1 MNKIEIENCV
11 YKVHPVYNL
20 YASDGNGNI
29 IHLVRQVPSIGQKH
43 KSGYLMCVVRKH
55 GQNGQKGY
63 MVHRFVYECFNGI
76 IPDGNVIDHVNNIKD
91 DNRLCNLQL
100 MSQQENYKKSAKR
113 RDYTFAAK
121 NHQNK
126 KCVKATNSD
135 TNEVSYYNSMY
146 AVNQHLGINA
156 GVVKMVCEKIN
167 SCKTG
172 LSKIDN
178 HYYKFEYVNKQDMPD
193 NYKKSANIRSN
204 RVPVEDKKKHHK
216 EAVKRW
222 QQKEYK
228 CSKCG
233 ETYKNSYRVVHNK
246 ICK

>member
-1 MNKIEIENCV
+1 MSNIKINNCV

-20 YASDGNGNI
+20 YASDENGNI
-29 IHLVRQVPSIGQKH
+29 IHLVKQVPSTGNKR
-43 KSGYLMCVVRKH
+43 KNGYLFCMVRKH

-63 MVHRFVYECFNGI
+63 YVHRFVYECFNGI
-76 IPDGNVIDHVNNIKD
+76 IPGGEVIDHVNNIKD
-91 DNRLCNLQL
+91 DNRSCNLQS
-100 MSQQENYKKSAKR
+100 MTQQENCKKSAKR

-126 KCVKATNSD
+126 KCVKAANSD

-146 AVNQHLGINA
+146 AVQQHLGINA
-156 GVVKMVCEKIN
+156 GIVKMVCEKIN
-167 SCKTG
+167 GCKTG
-172 LSKIDN
+172 ISKIDN
-178 HYYKFEYVNKQDMPD
+178 HSYKFEYVNKQDMPD

-222 QQKEYK
+222 QQKEYD

>member
-1 MNKIEIENCV
+1 MNKIKIENCV

-20 YASDGNGNI
+20 YASDENGNI
-29 IHLVRQVPSIGQKH
+29 IHLVRQVPSPGQKH
-43 KSGYLMCVVRKH
+43 KSGYLVCIVRKH
-55 GQNGQKGY
+55 GQNGQKNFF
-63 MVHRFVYECFNGI
+63 VHRFVYECFNGI
-76 IPDGNVIDHVNNIKD
+76 IPDGKVIDHVNNIKD

-100 MSQQENYKKSAKR
+100 MSQQENCKKSAKR

-172 LSKIDN
+172 ISKIDN

-216 EAVKRW
+216 EAMKRW

>member
-1 MNKIEIENCV
+1 MNKIEIENCI

-20 YASDGNGNI
+20 YASDENGNI
-29 IHLVRQVPSIGQKH
+29 IHLVRQVPSPGQKH
-43 KSGYLMCVVRKH
+43 KSGYLVCIVRKH
-55 GQNGQKGY
+55 GQNGQKNFF
-63 MVHRFVYECFNGI
+63 VHRFVYECFNGI
-76 IPDGNVIDHVNNIKD
+76 IPDGKVIDHVNNIKND
-91 DNRLCNLQL
+91 KRLCNLQL
-100 MSQQENYKKSAKR
+100 MSQQENCKKSAER

-156 GVVKMVCEKIN
+156 GIVKMVCEKIN

-172 LSKIDN
+172 ISKIDN
-178 HYYKFEYVNKQDMPD
+178 HCYVNKQDMPD

-216 EAVKRW
+216 EAMKRW

-228 CSKCG
+228 CLKCG
-233 ETYKNSYRVVHNK
+233 ETYKNSFRVVHNK

>member
-1 MNKIEIENCV
+1 MTKIEIENCV

-29 IHLVRQVPSIGQKH
+29 INLTKQVPSPGQKH
-43 KSGYLMCVVRKH
+43 KSGYLVCTVRKH

-63 MVHRFVYECFNGI
+63 MVHRFVYECFNGK
-76 IPDGNVIDHVNNIKD
+76 IPDGKVIDHVNNIKD
-91 DNRLCNLQL
+91 DNRLCNLHL
-100 MSQQENYKKSAKR
+100 MTHQENCKKSAKR

-121 NHQNK
+121 NQQNK

-167 SCKTG
+167 CCKTG
-172 LSKIDN
+172 ISKIDN
-178 HYYKFEYVNKQDMPD
+178 HSYKFEYVNEQDMPAD
-193 NYKKSANIRSN
+193 YKKSANIRSN
-204 RVPVEDKKKHHK
+204 RVPVEDKMKHHK
-216 EAVKRW
+216 EAMKRW

-233 ETYKNSYRVVHNK
+233 KTYKNSYRVVHNK

>member
-1 MNKIEIENCV
+1 MSNIEINNCV

-20 YASDGNGNI
+20 YASDENGN
-29 IHLVRQVPSIGQKH
+29 
-43 KSGYLMCVVRKH
+43 MFCMVRKH

-63 MVHRFVYECFNGI
+63 SVHRFVYECFNGI
-76 IPDGNVIDHVNNIKD
+76 IPDGKVIDHVNNIKD

-100 MSQQENYKKSAKR
+100 MSHQGNCEKSAKR

-146 AVNQHLGINA
+146 AVQQHLGINA
-156 GVVKMVCEKIN
+156 GIVKMVCEKIN
-167 SCKTG
+167 NCKTG
-172 LSKIDN
+172 ISKKDN
-178 HYYKFEYVNKQDMPD
+178 YHYKFEYVEKDELPAD
-193 NYKKSANIRSN
+193 YKKSANIRSN

-233 ETYKNSYRVVHNK
+233 KTYKNSYRFVHK
-246 ICK
+246 KKCE